1 MPVAGRGLS
10 SSESSSEDITP
21 SGRSD
26 ITPYRGSIIPPR
38 SPYSSSNGS
47 LARTPEEDEEDAD
60 EEEEEDDE
68 DEEGTRGVLRRR
80 LLKEPND
87 AAESSDVDMSA
98 GMYSSSLSRG
108 LASRRGGGTGEL
120 TRAMRGRL
128 LPIYERVNR
137 YVTPEYIKVRGC

>member
-21 SGRSD
+21 SGSLR
-26 ITPYRGSIIPPR
+26 PPR
-38 SPYSSSNGS
+38 SPYAS

-87 AAESSDVDMSA
+87 AAESSDSDMSA
-98 GMYSSSLSRG
+98 GM
-108 LASRRGGGTGEL
+108 
-120 TRAMRGRL
+120 
-128 LPIYERVNR
+128 
-137 YVTPEYIKVRGC
+137 